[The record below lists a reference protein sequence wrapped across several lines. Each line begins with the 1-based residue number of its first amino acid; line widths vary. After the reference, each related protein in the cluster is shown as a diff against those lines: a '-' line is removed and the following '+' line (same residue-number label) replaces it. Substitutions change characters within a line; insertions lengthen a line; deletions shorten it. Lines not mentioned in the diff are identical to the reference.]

1 MTMTDTLG
9 DYVDALKSGSLDAD
23 LLALYG
29 KAELAIQKLR
39 YARLLE
45 TMQNRFAPDTA
56 AVIISPGRTELG
68 GNHTDHNHGQV
79 LAAAVHLDCVA
90 VAAPAPGMQ
99 AVIHSSGFPELIRVD
114 LSDLAPRPAE
124 RGQSESLVRGVAAG
138 LAEKDCRI
146 GGFTACVNS
155 TVLPGSGL
163 SSSAAFGVLLGAIF
177 NHLFNSSGTTAL
189 NLAGIAMLAEN
200 EFFGK
205 PCGFMDQLTCALGG
219 VLHIDFNSHL
229 DPDAERIDFEFTRAG
244 YQLAV
249 VDTGGNHAELTPEY
263 AAITKEMG
271 AAALLLGKEVLRGV
285 SIGEVIQAIPR
296 LRQKAGDRAILRTIH
311 FVEENQRVGAMVAA
325 LSQNQVE
332 AYLKLVSASGASS
345 WRLLQNCFRTSTPQM
360 QGIPLALT
368 LTERF
373 LGGNGACRVHGGGF
387 EGTIQAYVPTA
398 QFDDYRQFMERV
410 FGPGSV
416 MALRI
421 RRPGVSRLRPGGL
434 DRRFD

>member
-1 MTMTDTLG
+1 MTMTDRLG
-9 DYVDALKSGSLDAD
+9 DYVKALKSDSLDAD

-29 KAELAIQKLR
+29 NAELADQKLR

-45 TMQNRFAPDTA
+45 TMEAQFSPDTA

-99 AVIHSSGFPELIRVD
+99 VVIHSSGFPELIRVD
-114 LSDLAPRPAE
+114 LSDLAPRIEE
-124 RGQSESLVRGVAAG
+124 RGRAESLVRGVAAG
-138 LAEKDCRI
+138 LAEMGCRI

-163 SSSAAFGVLLGAIF
+163 SSSAAFGMLLGATF
-177 NHLFNSSGTTAL
+177 NHLFNSSGTTAFD
-189 NLAGIAMLAEN
+189 LAGIAKLAEN

-205 PCGFMDQLTCALGG
+205 PCGFMDQLVCALGG
-219 VLHIDFNSHL
+219 IVHIDFKNPL
-229 DPDAERIDFEFTRAG
+229 DPDVERIDFEFTRAG

-249 VDTGGNHAELTPEY
+249 VNTGGTHTELTPEY

-271 AAALLLGKEVLRGV
+271 AAALLLGKEVLREL
-285 SIGEVIQAIPR
+285 SIGEVIRAIPR

-325 LSQNQVE
+325 LRQNQVE
-332 AYLKLVSASGASS
+332 VYQKLVSASGVSS
-345 WRLLQNCFRTSTPQM
+345 WRLLQNCFCTSTPQM

-373 LGGNGACRVHGGGF
+373 LDGNGACRVHGGGF
-387 EGTIQAYVPTA
+387 EGTIQAYVPKA
-398 QFDDYRQFMERV
+398 RFDDYSQFMERV

-421 RRPGVSRLRPGGL
+421 RKPGVSRLRPGGL
-434 DRRFD
+434 ERTFE

>member
-1 MTMTDTLG
+1 MTMTDTVG
-9 DYVDALKSGSLDAD
+9 DYVDALKGGSLDAD

-29 KAELAIQKLR
+29 KAEFADQKQR

-45 TMQNRFAPDTA
+45 TMEARFAPDTA

-90 VAAPAPGMQ
+90 VAAPVPGMQ
-99 AVIHSSGFPELIRVD
+99 VVIHSSGFPELIRAD
-114 LSDLAPRPAE
+114 LSDLAPRPEE
-124 RGQSESLVRGVAAG
+124 RGRSESLVRGVAAG
-138 LAEKDCRI
+138 LAEKGCRI

-163 SSSAAFGVLLGAIF
+163 SSSAAFGILLGGIF
-177 NHLFNSSGTTAL
+177 NHLFNRCGTTAFD
-189 NLAGIAMLAEN
+189 LAGIAKLAEN

-219 VLHIDFNSHL
+219 VLHIDFKSHL
-229 DPDAERIDFEFTRAG
+229 DPDVERIDFEFTQAG

-271 AAALLLGKEVLRGV
+271 AAALLLGKEVLREL
-285 SIGEVIQAIPR
+285 SIGEVIRAIPR

-311 FVEENQRVGAMVAA
+311 FVEENQRVGAMVSA
-325 LSQNQVE
+325 LRRNQVE

-345 WRLLQNCFRTSTPQM
+345 WRLLQNCFRTSTPQL
-360 QGIPLALT
+360 QGIPLAQT

-373 LGGNGACRVHGGGF
+373 LDGNGACRVHGGGF
-387 EGTIQAYVPTA
+387 EGTIQAYVPKA
-398 QFDDYRQFMERV
+398 RFDDYRKFMERV

-434 DRRFD
+434 DRTFD